1 MTQRRSLHP
10 LFMTKNSFF
19 RLTLMSAL
27 VAALGGASAI
37 AWAQAR
43 PATAP
48 SSASTSA
55 AKPGPRSG
63 GDYIVAVVGQELVTA
78 IELNKR
84 IDATREDAKRRS
96 ENLPPDAQLRDQVLE
111 ALISERVVL
120 SHARDSGTRV
130 DEVELDRAVQSVAT
144 QNKLTLPQLR
154 EQLVK
159 EGLDYSRFRTQL
171 REQMLVERVR
181 EREVSSRIKVL
192 DADVDELVAK
202 QRGTAAGSAVVEP
215 EYNIAQI
222 LVSVPDKADDA
233 TVARQRAKAEAALKR
248 VRARENFAVVAG
260 SESDDS
266 NRSTGGEIGLRAA
279 SRLPDPFVDAVRKLR
294 VGEIAAT
301 VLQTGAG
308 FHVLKL
314 IEKREANDIVI
325 TQTRARHIL
334 MRASSQGN
342 EQTVQRQLQEMKRQ
356 IENGSRRF
364 EDLAK
369 QNSVDDTAEQG
380 GDLGFAPPGAYVPE
394 FEVAMNALR
403 PGAVSNPVVTRFGIH
418 LIQVTERKDV
428 QVDPKQFR
436 EQAKNALREQRF
448 EKAYS
453 DWVTELRARAYVEK
467 REAP

>member
-1 MTQRRSLHP
+1 ML
-10 LFMTKNSFF
+10 
-19 RLTLMSAL
+19 AL
-27 VAALGGASAI
+27 AAALGSLPVASQ
-37 AWAQAR
+37 AQQRSA
-43 PATAP
+43 ATA
-48 SSASTSA
+48 
-55 AKPGPRSG
+55 PRSG
-63 GDYIVAVVGQELVTA
+63 GDYIVAVVGQELVTS

-84 IDATREDAKRRS
+84 LEATREDAKRRG
-96 ENLPPDAQLRDQVLE
+96 ENLPPDSQLRDQVLE

-144 QNKLTLPQLR
+144 QNKMTLPQLR

-181 EREVSSRIKVL
+181 EREVSSRIKVP
-192 DADVDELVAK
+192 DAEVDEMVAK
-202 QRGTAAGSAVVEP
+202 QRAAAGGSAVAEP

-222 LVSVPDKADDA
+222 LVNLPDKADEA
-233 TVARQRAKAEAALKR
+233 TTARQRAKAEAALQR
-248 VRARENFAVVAG
+248 VRARENFVVV
-260 SESDDS
+260 SRTESDDS
-266 NRSTGGEIGLRAA
+266 NRGDGGEIGLRAA
-279 SRLPDPFVDAVRKLR
+279 SRLPDVFVEAVRKLR
-294 VGEIAAT
+294 VGEIAPT

-314 IEKREANDIVI
+314 IEKREANNIII

-334 MRASSQGN
+334 MRPSPQSN
-342 EQTVQRQLQEMKRQ
+342 EQAVQRQLLEMKRQ
-356 IENGSRRF
+356 IEAGTRRF

-369 QNSVDDTAEQG
+369 QNSLDDSAEQG

-394 FEVAMNALR
+394 FEAAMKPLR
-403 PGAVSNPVVTRFGIH
+403 PGAVSSPVTTRFGLH
-418 LIQVTERKDV
+418 LIQVVERKDV

-453 DWVTELRARAYVEK
+453 DWITELRTRAYVEK

>member
-1 MTQRRSLHP
+1 
-10 LFMTKNSFF
+10 MTKSSLSRFT
-19 RLTLMSAL
+19 LTSAL
-27 VAALGGASAI
+27 VAAIGGASAT
-37 AWAQAR
+37 ALAQPR
-43 PATAP
+43 PAPSATPAPAAAP
-48 SSASTSA
+48 SPAPAPTSL
-55 AKPGPRSG
+55 AKPGSRGG

-78 IELNKR
+78 TELNKR

-96 ENLPPDAQLRDQVLE
+96 ESLPPDTQLREQVLE

-120 SHARDSGTRV
+120 SYARDSGTRV

-181 EREVSSRIKVL
+181 EREVSSRIKVP
-192 DADVDELVAK
+192 DVEVDELVAK
-202 QRGTAAGSAVVEP
+202 QRGAAGGSAVAEP

-222 LVSVPDKADDA
+222 LVSLPDKADEA

-248 VRARENFAVVAG
+248 VRSRENFAVVAR

-266 NRSTGGEIGLRAA
+266 NRDTGGEIGLRAA
-279 SRLPDPFVDAVRKLR
+279 SRLPDAFVEAVRKLR
-294 VGEIAAT
+294 VGEIAPA

-334 MRASSQGN
+334 MRPSSQSN
-342 EQTVQRQLQEMKRQ
+342 EQAVQRQLLEMKRQ

-369 QNSVDDTAEQG
+369 QNSVDDSAEQG

-403 PGAVSNPVVTRFGIH
+403 PGAVSSPVVTRFGIH
-418 LIQVTERKDV
+418 LIQVMERKDV

-453 DWVTELRARAYVEK
+453 DWITELRTRAYVEK